1 MRLFLFTLFW
11 VSDSLTLAFL
21 IKFGKL
27 LAGIY
32 LNFFS
37 PPQSLFLSFCDSNRT
52 WAGLPAVTPQV
63 TEALFTFTVIF
74 FAFCASVRS
83 FPVACP
89 LGHWFFVW
97 IAAPPRA
104 SMKRDLPPPGLG
116 ALFGPLRRFCGSGF
130 PVSSLPASLFPAE
143 LHRAGL
149 SASPDVLSVGR
160 FLFTVSSLG
169 CRSQRCCVPSC
180 LSLWPDL
187 SASQL
192 RFVPGSL
199 ESRPTCAMREP
210 GEDLQEVSAGI
221 LGPTSGLP
229 PSWAVPSHQRHSA
242 SPKLCP

>member
-1 MRLFLFTLFW
+1 MGGTACCYPTGHRGTVHFYCDIFCLLCFSQIISSGL
-11 VSDSLTLAFL
+11 SSGSLVLCLDRGPTPCVHEERP
-21 IKFGKL
+21 
-27 LAGIY
+27 
-32 LNFFS
+32 S
-37 PPQSLFLSFCDSNRT
+37 PSR
-52 WAGLPAVTPQV
+52 G
-63 TEALFTFTVIF
+63 
-74 FAFCASVRS
+74 
-83 FPVACP
+83 
-89 LGHWFFVW
+89 
-97 IAAPPRA
+97 
-104 SMKRDLPPPGLG
+104 G
-116 ALFGPLRRFCGSGF
+116 ARFGPLRRFCGSGF

-199 ESRPTCAMREP
+199 ESRLTCAMREP

>member
-1 MRLFLFTLFW
+1 MWLFLFTLFW

-52 WAGLPAVTPQV
+52 WAGLPPVTPQV

-83 FPVACP
+83 YPVACP

-97 IAAPPRA
+97 ITAPLRA
-104 SMKRDLPPPGLG
+104 FMNRDLPPPGMG

-130 PVSSLPASLFPAE
+130 PVSSPPRIPSSPRSFIAQVCLPAPTCSAWGAFCSPFLLLAV
-143 LHRAGL
+143 GL
-149 SASPDVLSVGR
+149 SAAVSP
-160 FLFTVSSLG
+160 
-169 CRSQRCCVPSC
+169 
-180 LSLWPDL
+180 
-187 SASQL
+187 
-192 RFVPGSL
+192 
-199 ESRPTCAMREP
+199 
-210 GEDLQEVSAGI
+210 
-221 LGPTSGLP
+221 
-229 PSWAVPSHQRHSA
+229 AV
-242 SPKLCP
+242 